1 MLTPRSCFR
10 THVPHRLCRDLAGMA
25 AAEGSCRPA
34 NVGILAM
41 DMYFPKT
48 FVQQVCGYKLCISMC
63 RRRAH
68 GRQPHALL
76 AVCSWRHDNLDSR
89 FLNTQTGGAAV
100 PPPPIIYVAHCSY
113 VCVYVH
119 AYICVD
125 ACTCPR
131 LVADCLAGG
140 PGEGRW
146 MRGKVYRG
154 PRPEQNGV
162 CGRQVYN
169 GGVPMALNARTD

>member
-1 MLTPRSCFR
+1 MLTPRSCFAHMFPTAFAGSLQVWQQPR
-10 THVPHRLCRDLAGMA
+10 VPVGLLMSASLQWICTFPRL
-25 AAEGSCRPA
+25 SCSRC
-34 NVGILAM
+34 G
-41 DMYFPKT
+41 
-48 FVQQVCGYKLCISMC
+48 GYKLCTSMC
-63 RRRAH
+63 RRCAR
-68 GRQPHALL
+68 GRQPHALR

-100 PPPPIIYVAHCSY
+100 PPPPIICVAHRSH
-113 VCVYVH
+113 VCMYVH
-119 AYICVD
+119 AHICVD
-125 ACTCPR
+125 ACTYPR

-169 GGVPMALNARTD
+169 GGVPMALSARTD